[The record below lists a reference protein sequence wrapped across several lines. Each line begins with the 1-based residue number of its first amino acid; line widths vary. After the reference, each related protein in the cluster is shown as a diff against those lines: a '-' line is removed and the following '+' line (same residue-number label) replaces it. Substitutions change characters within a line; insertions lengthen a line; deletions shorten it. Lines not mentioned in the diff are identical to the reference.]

1 MKRGAL
7 VFAWCRIMLWSSR
20 IMLRGI
26 LGTVA
31 LFAVVLIGCDN
42 AGDSGETLA
51 SGSAATTTNSDDTVR
66 IGTLFPHSGDLAWA
80 GPQFHAA
87 VSLAFELANESGGVN
102 DQRLEAVL
110 GDTGTN
116 EQLATDAAS
125 GLVNLHDVPVIIGA
139 ASSGVTVA
147 VAESVT
153 IPAGVLL
160 LSPASAS
167 NAITAL
173 NDDDLV
179 FRTVVSDRVQ
189 GEVAAR
195 LARALGWERVATTY
209 INNSFGT
216 SLSTSFTE
224 HFEALGGTISDEVS
238 HELGQASHASE
249 LRSASDGDAEALI
262 TIAYTDSSYT
272 LLREAVEGGYF
283 EEFMFFSASYNQDL
297 FDDLGPEY
305 FEGNYGVRP
314 GAPLTPARRW
324 FFDEFERR
332 QLGDVDTPLL
342 SESFDAG
349 MLTALAIEKA
359 DSDETDAIREA
370 LREVANP
377 PGESVGPADIPRALE
392 LIREGIDVNYVGA
405 SGELDFDENGDVN
418 GTMEIW
424 RIEDGKV
431 GSTNLFVS
439 PGEPINLNVNE

>member
-1 MKRGAL
+1 MGKTSHFISKALMMVAISLPLLGFGCGSAESPPLISGSESPSGA
-7 VFAWCRIMLWSSR
+7 SSDA
-20 IMLRGI
+20 
-26 LGTVA
+26 GTV
-31 LFAVVLIGCDN
+31 
-42 AGDSGETLA
+42 E
-51 SGSAATTTNSDDTVR
+51 

-80 GPQFHAA
+80 GPQFNAA
-87 VSLAFELANESGGVN
+87 VTLAFDLVNEAGGVN
-102 DQRLEAVL
+102 GKQLRTVL
-110 GDTGTN
+110 GDTGTS
-116 EQLATDAAS
+116 EQLATDTAS

-195 LARALGWERVATTY
+195 LARALGWERVASTY

-224 HFEALGGTISDEVS
+224 YFEALGGTVSDEVS
-238 HELGQASHASE
+238 HELGQASYASE

-272 LLREAVEGGYF
+272 ILREAVEGGYF
-283 EEFMFFSASYNQDL
+283 DRFMFFSASYNQGL

-377 PGESVGPADIPRALE
+377 PGESVGPADIHRALE

-405 SGELDFDENGDVN
+405 SGELDFDANGDVN

-431 GSTNLFVS
+431 GFTNLFVS